1 MRETATRQASGDD
14 WLAMGA
20 GPPDGRSLDDLVGRD
35 FGVYHVDSFL
45 GAGAMG
51 RVYLAHHYELRR
63 PCALK
68 ILLPE
73 RAEKDKDYV
82 ERFQAEGRA
91 AASLVHPNIVTIHA
105 LGQHAGLHFLEM
117 EYVPGRSLR
126 HLLDDTAPL
135 TPLRASEIALRI
147 AEGLARAHTAGV
159 VHRDLKPDNVL
170 MSFQGVPKLT
180 DFGLCKAIPT
190 SGGEGTE
197 KQLAG
202 TPHYMAP
209 ELFARCPATPASD
222 VYALGVTLYAMLS
235 GTFPFDSATIP
246 GLAALVTSAN
256 PRPLR
261 ELNDRVPLEMAECVA
276 QMLDRTPGNR
286 PANGF
291 AAMSLLET
299 IVGKARDLKDL
310 VEQAFQ
316 HDKHVEIRPEQDG
329 FAMRVQ
335 LTNGRQQTVL
345 VRESEHAMAEQ
356 LLVISSVCGMARS
369 EYYERALRL
378 NGEMLHG
385 GVSITQTAEGPMFRI
400 SDTYPRTTVDAEEIR
415 RSAHEIAVRADAF
428 EQWLS
433 TEDRY

>member
-1 MRETATRQASGDD
+1 MRETPTRQASGDD
-14 WLAMGA
+14 WLAMGVT
-20 GPPDGRSLDDLVGRD
+20 PPAGRSLDDLVGRD
-35 FGVYHVDSFL
+35 FGVYHIDSFL

-51 RVYLAHHYELRR
+51 RVYLAHHYDLRR

-73 RAEKDKDYV
+73 RAERDRDYV

-105 LGQHAGLHFLEM
+105 LGQQAGLHYLEM

-126 HLLDDTAPL
+126 HLLEDAAPL
-135 TPLRASEIALRI
+135 SPLRASEIALRI
-147 AEGLARAHTAGV
+147 AEGLARAHGAGV

-180 DFGLCKAIPT
+180 DFGLCKAIPA
-190 SGGEGTE
+190 SGSEGPE

-209 ELFARCPATPASD
+209 ELFAHRAATPASD
-222 VYALGVTLYAMLS
+222 VYALGVSLYVMLS
-235 GTFPFDSATIP
+235 GTFPFDSATVP
-246 GLAALVTSAN
+246 GLAALVTSAS

-261 ELNDRVPLEMAECVA
+261 ELNEHVPLEMAECVA
-276 QMLDRTPGNR
+276 RMLDKTPGNR
-286 PANGF
+286 PSAGSE
-291 AAMSLLET
+291 AVALLET
-299 IVGKARDLKDL
+299 IVGKARDLGDL
-310 VEQAFQ
+310 VGEAFR
-316 HDKHVEIRPEQDG
+316 HDKHVEIGPETDG
-329 FAMRVQ
+329 FRVRVH
-335 LTNGRQQTVL
+335 LPNGRQQVVN

-356 LLVISSVCGMARS
+356 LLVLSSVCGAARP
-369 EYYERALRL
+369 EYFERALRL

-385 GVSITQTAEGPMFRI
+385 GVSIVPSVDGPMFRI
-400 SDTYPRTTVDAEEIR
+400 TDTYPRTTVDSEEIR